1 MRVLCSVLAMV
12 AISLTWGGVAHAAT
26 VKVVSGDVYRGG
38 PNGYDPVDLTAQAD
52 VGDSV
57 MAGEYGV
64 GQIIYANGCVVPVRP
79 GTVVTV
85 EAQPPASCK
94 VAATQTTTVEPTGG
108 GLPTGQVLLGAA
120 IAGGIGV
127 GIYALAG
134 GGGSSSSSPQDKPA
148 SP

>member
-1 MRVLCSVLAMV
+1 MRVLLSVLAMV
-12 AISLTWGGVAHAAT
+12 AISLVWSAAVQAAT
-26 VKVVSGDVYRGG
+26 IKVVSGDVYRGG

-85 EAQPPASCK
+85 EAQPPASCQ
-94 VAATQTTTVEPTGG
+94 VAASETTTVEPTGAS
-108 GLPTGQVLLGAA
+108 LPTGQVLLGTA

-127 GIYALAG
+127 GIYALSSG
-134 GGGSSSSSPQDKPA
+134 GGDDNGGGDKPV